1 MSEPLIQCHDWSSC
15 IGYILI
21 LSLLLNIKISPNV
34 QTYFRYRFVIKSS
47 SSSKDPFSAVVSTKM
62 DTNMFIRLCKRFSV
76 TENSISCKCHR
87 NAYQTGVVPSGASR
101 QTTLRTL
108 SNSPSQTH
116 SDFFTLFCR
125 QMNNKQ
131 LLVIYA
137 TTLGNWVV
145 RVRLDSLSQEAA
157 IIK

>member
-1 MSEPLIQCHDWSSC
+1 MFKHISDNVLSSNLPVPLKIPSVQLFQRKWTQICLFVYVKGSV
-15 IGYILI
+15 
-21 LSLLLNIKISPNV
+21 SLKTQYP
-34 QTYFRYRFVIKSS
+34 
-47 SSSKDPFSAVVSTKM
+47 A
-62 DTNMFIRLCKRFSV
+62 SV
-76 TENSISCKCHR
+76 TETHTKQVSSR
-87 NAYQTGVVPSGASR
+87 AVPPESR

-116 SDFFTLFCR
+116 SDFLTLFCR